1 VGALELDKKGEQVK
15 RRVVMFDVD
24 GVLAN
29 FIEGFKYTYRRVHGY
44 VLPIPY
50 EDIRWDDLGDPAVWD
65 VIKVSSGWW
74 TLLRPIPE
82 SRVFKRINAMQ
93 NSHDV
98 YFVTARPGLAVKQ
111 QTETWL
117 RLQGIED
124 PAVILSSKKGET
136 ASVLGADFSVE
147 DKAGNAVYISYQS
160 PQTKSFI
167 VDRPYNQFDPQMI
180 GSKVVRIK
188 EIEQFLAAIELEDA

>member
-1 VGALELDKKGEQVK
+1 
-15 RRVVMFDVD
+15 MFDVD

-29 FIEGFKYTYRRVHGY
+29 FIEGFRQTYERVHQRAY
-44 VLPIPY
+44 TKPF
-50 EDIRWDDLGDPAVWD
+50 EEIRWDDLWDAKVWE
-65 VIKVSSGWW
+65 VIKKSSGWW
-74 TLLRPIPE
+74 TLLQPIPE
-82 SRVFKRINAMQ
+82 PRVFKRINALQ
-93 NSHDV
+93 NTHEV

-124 PAVILSSKKGET
+124 PTVILSSKKGET
-136 ASVLGADFSVE
+136 AAVLGASFSIE
-147 DKAGNAVYISYQS
+147 DKAGNAVYIAYQS
-160 PQTKSFI
+160 PGTKSFL
-167 VDRPYNQFDPQMI
+167 VDRPYNQFDHEML

>member
-1 VGALELDKKGEQVK
+1 MEERRVK
-15 RRVVMFDVD
+15 RRIVMFDVD

-29 FIEGFKYTYRRVHGY
+29 FFEAYKRTYDRVHPRNPFPFADDGW
-44 VLPIPY
+44 V
-50 EDIRWDDLGDPAVWD
+50 WDDLWDSLVWD

-74 TLLRPIPE
+74 TLLRPIPDA
-82 SRVFKRINAMQ
+82 RVFRRINAMQ
-93 NSHDV
+93 NTHDV

-124 PAVILSSKKGET
+124 PTVILSSKKGE
-136 ASVLGADFSVE
+136 AAAVLGADFSIE
-147 DKAGNAVYISYQS
+147 DKAGNAVYIAYQS
-160 PQTKSFI
+160 KGTKSFL
-167 VDRPYNQFDPQMI
+167 VDRHYNLFNHEML
-180 GSKVVRIK
+180 GSKVIRIK